1 MYVGKFKGYVAD
13 DGVEYRTDAREVGA
27 EDPVFVEV
35 GTSRP
40 DEDGKVFSYL
50 YFGNEMPGYLKV
62 ETHECGENIAVSF
75 KTDIAPASLI
85 KALHYAAQC
94 IQNQLE
100 EDDETWEGN

>member
-75 KTDIAPASLI
+75 KTDKIFPRRI
-85 KALHYAAQC
+85 VEFC
-94 IQNQLE
+94 ISAFKSEKQ
-100 EDDETWEGN
+100 

>member
-1 MYVGKFKGYVAD
+1 MYVGKFKGFVSD
-13 DGVEYRTDAREVGA
+13 DGIDYRTDAREVGA

-40 DEDGKVFSYL
+40 DEDGVVYSYL
-50 YFGNEMPGYLKV
+50 FFGNEAPGYLKV
-62 ETHECGENIAVSF
+62 ESHRFDDTVALSV
-75 KTDIAPASLI
+75 KTDIAPTSLI

-94 IQNQLE
+94 LENQLE

>member
-1 MYVGKFKGYVAD
+1 MYVGKFKGFVSD
-13 DGVEYRTDAREVGA
+13 DGIDYRTDAREVGA

-40 DEDGKVFSYL
+40 DEDGEVCSYL
-50 YFGNEMPGYLKV
+50 FFGNEAPGYLKV
-62 ETHECGENIAVSF
+62 ESHRFDDTVALSVKTNIAP
-75 KTDIAPASLI
+75 TSLI

-94 IQNQLE
+94 LENQLE

>member
-13 DGVEYRTDAREVGA
+13 DSVEYRTDAREVGA

-75 KTDIAPASLI
+75 KTMASTSPIPLLRFIFIFFDIDLI
-85 KALHYAAQC
+85 ILSFS
-94 IQNQLE
+94 
-100 EDDETWEGN
+100 

>member
-40 DEDGKVFSYL
+40 DEDGT
-50 YFGNEMPGYLKV
+50 N
-62 ETHECGENIAVSF
+62 
-75 KTDIAPASLI
+75 TDNTICKI
-85 KALHYAAQC
+85 
-94 IQNQLE
+94 
-100 EDDETWEGN
+100 